1 MAGRKRK
8 YTAKGLQKAIDGYF
22 NSISYQEPAVV
33 ATPTGEVD
41 EKGQVKWKT
50 RLLYEPTDQI
60 GVPGKPITVTKWL
73 QPPSMAGLR
82 LALGVS
88 KETWSNYGDYPETK
102 EIVERARARMEDYWN
117 GRLDG
122 KGANGA
128 KFALSACYGWSEKH
142 SVEVSGGIEEYL
154 KKLGEQG
161 QVQEF

>member
-8 YTAKGLQKAIDGYF
+8 YTARGLQKAIDSYF
-22 NSISYQEPAVV
+22 AGISYEEPAVV
-33 ATPTGEVD
+33 PAPTGEVD
-41 EKGQVKWKT
+41 EKGQVKWAS
-50 RLLYEPTDQI
+50 RLVTGPD
-60 GVPGKPITVTKWL
+60 GKPLTVRRWL

-82 LALGVS
+82 LALGVT
-88 KETWSNYGDYPETK
+88 KETWSNYGEYPETK
-102 EIVERARARMEDYWN
+102 EIVERARAVMEDYWN

-142 SVEVSGGIEEYL
+142 SVEVNGSIEEYL